1 VVERRARFDESLR
14 TFTFW
19 RLAARRPISAASPR
33 AAASN
38 IPAKRAASAEVGET

>member
-19 RLAARRPISAASPR
+19 RLAARRPISAA
-33 AAASN
+33 AASN